1 MRPRWTLP
9 LLALSALGALGC
21 LGLHLAWALRR
32 PAQDLALPLALEIA
46 VVFAWVAAVLVFAL
60 RARRRFGS
68 PFSPALVREFF
79 PTFFGGTPVWLKRTA
94 IAAVAYAWLFLLARW
109 AWQLN
114 DPDSTPP
121 APGDPELTAVAF
133 AFYVLSAA
141 VLAGVGKERGPGPRP
156 VGESGSR

>member
-1 MRPRWTLP
+1 MR
-9 LLALSALGALGC
+9 A
-21 LGLHLAWALRR
+21 
-32 PAQDLALPLALEIA
+32 
-46 VVFAWVAAVLVFAL
+46 
-60 RARRRFGS
+60 
-68 PFSPALVREFF
+68 FF
-79 PTFFGGTPVWLKRTA
+79 PTFFDGTPVWLKRAA

-141 VLAGVGKERGPGPRP
+141 VLAGVGKERGPGPRADRENRAA
-156 VGESGSR
+156 GEKMSWEAPMLVLAGALLLALGVASGCFLALAPFGLVTAAPGPRSGSSSRS